1 MTDSFYKSARWKKKR
16 HAILKRD
23 GYMCVEC
30 KKYGRRRDATTVH
43 HIKEL
48 EQYPELALVDS
59 NLVSLCEACHNKMH
73 PGKGGSWGRKRE

>member
-1 MTDSFYKSARWKKKR
+1 
-16 HAILKRD
+16 
-23 GYMCVEC
+23 MCVEC
-30 KKYGRRRDATTVH
+30 KKYGRRHDATTVH